1 MASPPAQKLM
11 QPPPPEPSARTA
23 PAVLIV
29 PSVSRSREPPP
40 LPPPLTS
47 IPCVKLAGPWPS
59 RHTVPPAPSR
69 PTPVAVTGTPM
80 VISAGAVSLLMVI
93 APPQPSGPP
102 SAAIF
107 PLLPGPSVT
116 GPLCASTEIVPP
128 RPPGSPARAAL
139 WPTAVIAP
147 VRPALPLT
155 LPPASTLI
163 VPPEP
168 ASPNPSAESN
178 APAGGTP
185 RITSLSAVRS
195 SEPPL
200 NVPPKTLT
208 VFSMSID
215 PPIAVSEMVPP
226 ALPDEL
232 EEASAR
238 SPSRGLMPKSLMLPD
253 ATTAF
258 ATRRPA
264 VIMIFPAEVE
274 VVLALAEANLPSETS
289 PSDWMI
295 SVPPPA
301 PLTSTGLEL
310 AVGTARTSSP
320 PLPSVNVIIPPGV
333 GFVPPVPAALNL
345 PVERIV
351 SLPARISK
359 AFDPP
364 MKLPFAPGCPSVTSR
379 VPKSKVQTPPATG
392 GVTLTVRVIVQAVAV
407 QFAVQEPPQPA
418 ITSAA
423 VQTAAASRAGA
434 SPTTRSATRSQ
445 RLTGIL
451 PSCRCGTG
459 RGAPS
464 SCSSSRTGA
473 PRGP

>member
-163 VPPEP
+163 APPEP

-195 SEPPL
+195 IEPPP

-215 PPIAVSEMVPP
+215 PPFAVREMVPP
-226 ALPDEL
+226 ALLDEL
-232 EEASAR
+232 EDASAR
-238 SPSRGLMPKSLMLPD
+238 SPSPAAPLSVMLPD
-253 ATTAF
+253 ATT
-258 ATRRPA
+258 TLLTWRPA
-264 VIMIFPAEVE
+264 VSMILPAEVE
-274 VVLALAEANLPSETS
+274 VVRALARTSRPSETS
-289 PSDWMI
+289 PSDSTI

-301 PLTSTGLEL
+301 PLTSTGLTRAL
-310 AVGTARTSSP
+310 VAGPTSSP
-320 PLPSVNVIIPPGV
+320 PLPSVSVIIPPGAL
-333 GFVPPVPAALNL
+333 VPPDALSL
-345 PVERIV
+345 PVERMV